1 MPLAINLQR
10 RARTELEN
18 RGLIN
23 AQTIAS
29 SIGAGGLDPTQRDA
43 LQKLVSGYGALG
55 RAIVVDVDGTLVA
68 DSDGPDFLGELYAT
82 PGRPEIVAALDG
94 RSESVIRHS
103 EDLDQDIL
111 ATAVPIRD
119 EGGVV
124 GAVRITQDTKYISDN
139 VRRIIAGLIAIG
151 VAGLVAGLVIAF
163 ALAGSFSR
171 PLSRLAAAARRLG
184 RGDLSSRAKETSGA
198 SEIVELAGS
207 FDEMADRLEATVQ
220 AQREFV
226 ANASHQL
233 RTPLTGMK
241 LRLESAIAET
251 SSGDVRRQLEA
262 ADREVDR
269 LAEIVERLL
278 VLARR
283 IELGGPSEVDVG
295 DAVAR
300 AIERWQER
308 AARHA
313 SELEATGD
321 GGLALADR
329 ADLDQVLD
337 NLLENAIRYA
347 PGLVVVETGQADG
360 RVFVAVQ
367 DGGPGIS
374 PDEVGRVTERFFR
387 GRGAPSG
394 GSGLGLAIVRELA
407 EKWGGAVEIQSPAEG
422 GTRVEVHLS
431 ASDSHLEEDS

>member
-55 RAIVVDVDGTLVA
+55 RVIVVDVDGTLVA
-68 DSDGPDFLGELYAT
+68 DSEGPDFLGELYAT

-103 EDLDQDIL
+103 EDLGQDIL

-124 GAVRITQDTKYISDN
+124 GAVRITQDTRYISDN

-171 PLSRLAAAARRLG
+171 PLSRLATAARRLG
-184 RGDLSSRAKETSGA
+184 RGDLSSRAMETSGA

-207 FDEMADRLEATVQ
+207 FDEMADRLEATVR

-233 RTPLTGMK
+233 RTPRGMK

-313 SELEATGD
+313 SELEAMGD

-329 ADLDQVLD
+329 TDLDQVLD

-367 DGGPGIS
+367 DRGPGIS
-374 PDEVGRVTERFFR
+374 PDEVERVTERFFR

-407 EKWGGAVEIQSPAEG
+407 EKWGGAVEVQSPAEG

-431 ASDSHLEEDS
+431 ASDSPLEEDS